1 MIIVSSRIFAQ
12 QQEDCNQNIYF
23 QTFSFLLV
31 NYINLNHIT
40 YDIVIILTVTIITQD
55 FKFVFLGYRYGG

>member
-12 QQEDCNQNIYF
+12 QREDCNQNI
-23 QTFSFLLV
+23 SLFLLV
-31 NYINLNHIT
+31 NYIYLNHIT

-55 FKFVFLGYRYGG
+55 FKFVFLGYRYGR